1 VGDIINGACYQRYEK
16 CLEQQSGRS
25 NVDVDVREENLE
37 EELQLN

>member
-1 VGDIINGACYQRYEK
+1 VGDITNGACYQRYEK

-25 NVDVDVREENLE
+25 NVDVREENLE